1 MPTKQCR
8 CVHARPLANSG
19 QREMKAQK
27 HLSASGVH
35 SPKELLETTV
45 TGKGGRSVLSF
56 RQGGGSNPELT
67 PTVHIPHFGP
77 KVPI

>member
-27 HLSASGVH
+27 HLSASGVR
-35 SPKELLETTV
+35 SPRELLETTCHWERGAGPCSVSDRAVAV
-45 TGKGGRSVLSF
+45 TL
-56 RQGGGSNPELT
+56 N
-67 PTVHIPHFGP
+67 
-77 KVPI
+77 